1 MTRQSFQSL
10 RWKPLKWW
18 LISLIALVLALWVSG
33 GMLPATASPDDQA
46 VFKIG
51 SDLVITDSQTVQ
63 DAFAI
68 GGDLTL
74 EKDVIVQGDA
84 FAIGGNL
91 QLAENAQVT
100 GDAFAIGGQ
109 VIRAESA
116 VVGGN
121 EFTLLEQFSGVFD
134 RFGVLGTIYLANLAF
149 WLASFVVAVIA
160 GLLLLMLLPGHIT
173 AISAAI
179 QLRPFASLVYGIGGL
194 AAIVILTVL
203 TAGSALGSVLIP
215 LANLGALLT
224 GLFGGTAICVWLGRR
239 LQQNH
244 PTAHF
249 RHFWLGLVLLFIV
262 SLIPLVG
269 GFLISLMTLFGFG
282 ATLLAR
288 YGTQPA
294 ETLPA
299 QLDHPEQPLTHQ
311 PE

>member
-1 MTRQSFQSL
+1 MTRPSSQPL

-18 LISLIALVLALWVSG
+18 LISLLALVLALWVSG

-51 SDLVITDSQTVQ
+51 GDLVITDSQTAQ

-74 EKDVIVQGDA
+74 EKNAIVQGDA
-84 FAIGGNL
+84 FVIGGNL
-91 QLAENAQVT
+91 QLEENAQVT

-109 VIRAESA
+109 VIRADSA

-121 EFTLLEQFSGVFD
+121 EFTLLEQFSGIFD
-134 RFGVLGTIYLANLAF
+134 RFGVLGTLYLTNLVF
-149 WLASFVVAVIA
+149 WLASFIVAMIV
-160 GLLLLMLLPGHIT
+160 GLLLLLLLPGHIT

-179 QLRPFASLVYGIGGL
+179 QLRPFASLVYGFGGL
-194 AAIVILTVL
+194 AAIAILTVL

-215 LANLGALLT
+215 LANLGVLLT
-224 GLFGGTAICVWLGRR
+224 GLFGGTAICVWFGQR

-249 RHFWLGLVLLFIV
+249 RHFWLGLFLLFII
-262 SLIPLVG
+262 SLIPIAG

-288 YGTQPA
+288 YGTQSA
-294 ETLPA
+294 KTLPA
-299 QLDHPEQPLTHQ
+299 QLDRFEHQ
-311 PE
+311 SE